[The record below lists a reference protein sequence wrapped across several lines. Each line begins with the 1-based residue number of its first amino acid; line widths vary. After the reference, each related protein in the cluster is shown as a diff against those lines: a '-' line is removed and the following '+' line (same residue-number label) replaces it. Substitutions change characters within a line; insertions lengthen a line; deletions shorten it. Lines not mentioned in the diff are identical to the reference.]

1 MAKRARKSLVEL
13 VRETAAHRERYNL
26 ARRRIAARR
35 RRALAPRDPSEAVGQ
50 MNGFAR
56 RFASHAEALLRRHVL
71 LNVGNPTA
79 LANGVAV
86 YGRELDA
93 FASKARPSARG
104 AAAKASKLA
113 RTEFERI
120 MKVSLPHA
128 GVKTGAEDFAGA
140 TVRAYQ
146 KVAADSAEL
155 LLQRVFAGDKPPTE
169 ATLLQALWLP
179 RNRAK
184 QVAEHEVNDFYS
196 GVFSLWARRAG
207 DEWFIWV
214 TKRDL
219 RVRHKHRQLDGK
231 VFSWREGA
239 PGGIYPGQEPGCRC
253 RALPSTADLA

>member
-1 MAKRARKSLVEL
+1 MAKRKRKSLVEL
-13 VRETAAHRERYNL
+13 VRETAAHRERFNL
-26 ARRRIAARR
+26 ARRRIAAKR

-56 RFASHAEALLRRHVL
+56 RFATHAGLLLQRYVL
-71 LNVGNPTA
+71 PNVGNPSA
-79 LANGVAV
+79 LAAGVAI

-93 FASKARPSARG
+93 FAAKARPSARG

-128 GVKTGAEDFAGA
+128 GVKTGADDFAGA

-155 LLQRVFAGDKPPTE
+155 LLQQVFGDKTPTE
-169 ATLLQALWLP
+169 ASLLHALWLP

-184 QVAEHEVNDFYS
+184 MVAENEVNDYYS
-196 GVFSLWARRAG
+196 SVFSLWAQRAG
-207 DEWFIWV
+207 DEYFIWV

-219 RVRHKHRQLDGK
+219 KVRHKHRGWDGK
-231 VFSWREGA
+231 VFSWAEGA
-239 PGGIYPGQEPGCRC
+239 PGGVYPGQEPNCRC
-253 RALPSTADLA
+253 RALPSTADLS